1 MVIMYGSGGAKM
13 NSQPCLKGANSLEED
28 MSLQIEFH
36 CSVQEGVC
44 LGQRGDTEEEM
55 MSSVWCEEGGRQ

>member
-1 MVIMYGSGGAKM
+1 M
-13 NSQPCLKGANSLEED
+13 NSQPCLQGANSLEED